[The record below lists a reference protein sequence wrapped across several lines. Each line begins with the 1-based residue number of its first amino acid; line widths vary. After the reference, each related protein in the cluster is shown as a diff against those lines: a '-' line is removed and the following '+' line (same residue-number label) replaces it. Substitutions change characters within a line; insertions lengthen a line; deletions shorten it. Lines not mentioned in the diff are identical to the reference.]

1 MIRKIISFVRGT
13 LKGLDRSGSRHAD
26 RPSAGASIP
35 GAVSPPPIES
45 STSSVDLPSPSPTP
59 PKYRKPKSAKV
70 TPKDSWDVSAFD
82 VVPVEGKSRF
92 HDFDLPAVIMHA
104 IADLGFQ
111 YCTPIQAKTLDG
123 TLSGLDAIGQA
134 QTGTGKTAAFLI
146 SLMTRLMLNP
156 GQGNR
161 KNGRPRALV
170 IAPTRELVIQ
180 IAKDSEDLAKYC
192 GLKISSVFG
201 GMDYEKQQQV
211 LERGPV
217 DIVVATPGR
226 LIDFQRRRV
235 VDLSA
240 VEVMVI
246 DEADR
251 MLDMGFIPDV
261 RKIVFSTPPK
271 EKRQTLMFSA
281 TMTPEVRHL
290 ASQWCVNPI
299 SVVVAPEQVAVDT
312 VRQIVY
318 LATAKEKYNILYNM
332 IVGEKLDKVLVFT
345 NRRDETQRLTDRLI
359 SNGISC
365 DMLSGD
371 VAQKKRTT
379 TLERFRE
386 GKIKVLVAT
395 DVAGR
400 GIHIDGISHVF
411 NYTLPYEAEDYVHR
425 IGRTGRAGHDGIA
438 ISFADEDGAFYLPA
452 IETYLDRKL
461 ACVQPDEALIVSA
474 PKGTVKSS
482 PSGSS
487 SRPPQG
493 GQRRTSSSRSGGQ
506 RRTSSSPRRPPRTG
520 GSPSAGT
527 K

>member
-1 MIRKIISFVRGT
+1 MLRKIISFVRSS
-13 LKGLDRSGSRHAD
+13 LKGLERSSSRITHTPIPSSEVIPSVPAQSSAPEVEVPRQSPVKPRYR
-26 RPSAGASIP
+26 RPKP
-35 GAVSPPPIES
+35 VK
-45 STSSVDLPSPSPTP
+45 STD
-59 PKYRKPKSAKV
+59 KE
-70 TPKDSWDVSAFD
+70 SWDVSAFE
-82 VVPVEGKSRF
+82 VVPAEGKSRF
-92 HDFDLPAVIMHA
+92 HDFDLPVTIMHA

-111 YCTPIQAKTLDG
+111 YCTPIQAKTLAG

-146 SLMTRLMLNP
+146 SLMTRLLADP
-156 GQGNR
+156 EVGNK
-161 KNGRPRALV
+161 KNGQPRALV

-180 IAKDSEDLAKYC
+180 IAKDGETLAKYC
-192 GLKISSVFG
+192 GLQLASVFG

-211 LERGPV
+211 LERGPI

-235 VDLSA
+235 VDLSR
-240 VEVMVI
+240 VEVMVV

-281 TMTPEVRHL
+281 TITPEVRHL

-299 SVVVAPEQVAVDT
+299 NVEVASEQVAVDT

-332 IVGEKLDKVLVFT
+332 IVGENLDKVLVFT

-371 VAQKKRTT
+371 VAQKKRMT
-379 TLERFRE
+379 TLERFR
-386 GKIKVLVAT
+386 GGQIKVLVAT

-411 NYTLPYEAEDYVHR
+411 NYTLPYEAEDYIHR

-452 IETYLDRKL
+452 IETYIGRKL
-461 ACVQPDEALIVSA
+461 DCVQPDEALIVPA
-474 PKGTVKSS
+474 PKGVSKPSS
-482 PSGSS
+482 QSS
-487 SRPPQG
+487 SSKPQQG
-493 GQRRTSSSRSGGQ
+493 GQRRSSPYRSQGQ
-506 RRTSSSPRRPPRTG
+506 RRSSSPSRPGR
-520 GSPSAGT
+520 
-527 K
+527 